1 MGSPIYEELR
11 QLDCRF
17 LIKPIKRN
25 RLHHTLRQVFP
36 RGDNRKATPPPQ
48 KAAMFPTGLGSRNPL
63 SILCAEDNP
72 VNVKVITHLLKRMG
86 FVARRSFSCWDCS

>member
-1 MGSPIYEELR
+1 MGSPIYEEMR
-11 QLDCRF
+11 QLDCKF

-36 RGDNRKATPPPQ
+36 AGEFRRASPPPV
-48 KAAMFPTGLGSRNPL
+48 AASPFPVNLAARSPL

-72 VNVKVITHLLKRMG
+72 IK
-86 FVARRSFSCWDCS
+86 